1 MVDIIVTI
9 ITGLVAIV
17 TCTINSKHQSEVT
30 RELTEYKIDELTKRV
45 DKHNHV
51 IQRTYA
57 LEQNEAVLNEQIK
70 VINHRLQDLEDVGK

>member
-1 MVDIIVTI
+1 MIDIIVTV
-9 ITGLVAIV
+9 ITGLVAII

-57 LEQNEAVLNEQIK
+57 LEQHEAVINEQIK

>member
-1 MVDIIVTI
+1 MIDIIVTV

-57 LEQNEAVLNEQIK
+57 LEQHEAVINEQIK

>member
-57 LEQNEAVLNEQIK
+57 LEQNEAVINEQIK